1 MRDHVDR
8 DDHGVDDGDHRATT
22 NHHGAAAYDDSS
34 APDDHGSAAHPDRG
48 GERVGG
54 TVSDVTVHVPT
65 AHGVLTAPAPD
76 GVEVTADD
84 IIKFQAAQL
93 AAAHGRIQELEVAV
107 QTIVNIAA
115 CALKVLADAGLADA
129 PDEFSFSYDLAERM
143 RDTNITATRDFA
155 GGITVKFREQS
166 PAAILV
172 ER

>member
-1 MRDHVDR
+1 M
-8 DDHGVDDGDHRATT
+8 
-22 NHHGAAAYDDSS
+22 
-34 APDDHGSAAHPDRG
+34 
-48 GERVGG
+48 
-54 TVSDVTVHVPT
+54 SDVTIHVPT
-65 AHGVLTAPAPD
+65 AHGVLTAPQPTN
-76 GVEVTADD
+76 GEVSADD
-84 IIKFQAAQL
+84 IIKFQASQL
-93 AAAHGRIQELEVAV
+93 AASSARIQELEVAV

-115 CALKVLADAGLADA
+115 CALKVLADSGLTDA